1 MAAAHCLSEATM
13 KDDPRESY
21 VLGHGSEEHRRLILQ
36 SRFVGELTEIV
47 FARAGL
53 AQGMRVLDV
62 GCGAG
67 DVSLLAAAFVGTNG
81 SVLGIDQAPAS
92 VSLAR
97 ERAKTAGLDN
107 VRFEVARLEEFRDG
121 GPFDALV
128 GRLVLL
134 YLKEPAVVLRQ
145 LAGLVRPGGIVIFHE
160 MEMTTARCVPESPL
174 WAQTGRWIVEAFT
187 RAGVETSMGSRL
199 YSVFIQAGLPA
210 PEMIVGGRVEGNP
223 ESQIFEW
230 LAQTVRS
237 LLPMIEKTGVAT
249 RDEVG
254 IDTLADRLRDEVIAK
269 GAVAHS
275 PLFVG
280 AWTRKQH

>member
-1 MAAAHCLSEATM
+1 M
-13 KDDPRESY
+13 KDDDPRQAY

-53 AQGMRVLDV
+53 SQGMRVLDV

-67 DVSLLAAAFVGTNG
+67 DVSLLAAAFVGSGG
-81 SVLGIDQAPAS
+81 SVLGIDQSPES

-97 ERAKTAGLDN
+97 ERAKAAALDN
-107 VRFEVARLEEFRDG
+107 VRFEVARLEEFRSEDR
-121 GPFDALV
+121 FDALV

-134 YLKEPAVVLRQ
+134 YLREPAVVLRQ
-145 LAGLVRPGGIVIFHE
+145 LAGHVRPGGIVAFHE
-160 MEMTTARCVPESPL
+160 MEMTTSRCVPDVPA
-174 WAQTGRWIVEAFT
+174 WTQCGRWIVEAFA

-199 YSVFIQAGLPA
+199 YSLFQQAGLPG
-210 PEMIVGGRVEGNP
+210 PEMISGGRVEGSP

-249 RDEVG
+249 RDEVD
-254 IDTLADRLRDEVIAK
+254 IDTLADRLRTGLVERN
-269 GAVAHS
+269 AVAHA

-280 AWTRKQH
+280 AWTRKR

>member
-1 MAAAHCLSEATM
+1 MEEQGQRT
-13 KDDPRESY
+13 Y
-21 VLGHGSEEHRRLILQ
+21 VLGHGSDEHRRLMLQ
-36 SRFVGELTEIV
+36 SRFVGELTEAV

-67 DVSLLAAAFVGTNG
+67 DVSLLAAAFVGSGG
-81 SVLGIDQAPAS
+81 SVLGIDQSPDS

-97 ERAKTAGLDN
+97 ERAKAAGLDN
-107 VRFEVARLEEFRDG
+107 VRFEVARLEEFGEG

-145 LAGLVRPGGIVIFHE
+145 LAGLVRPGGVIAFHE

-174 WAQTGRWIVEAFT
+174 WTQAGRWIVEAFT
-187 RAGVETSMGSRL
+187 RAGVETSMGSRM
-199 YSVFIQAGLPA
+199 YSVFKDAGLPA
-210 PEMIVGGRVEGNP
+210 PEMISGGRVEGYP
-223 ESQIFEW
+223 DSQIFEW

-237 LLPMIEKTGVAT
+237 LLPMIEKTRVAS
-249 RDEVG
+249 REDVG
-254 IDTLADRLRDEVIAK
+254 IDTLADRLRAAVVERN
-269 GAVAHS
+269 GVAHS
-275 PLFVG
+275 PIFVG
-280 AWTRKQH
+280 AWTRKP

>member
-1 MAAAHCLSEATM
+1 MMENVVQ
-13 KDDPRESY
+13 PY
-21 VLGHGSEEHRRLILQ
+21 VLGHGSDEHRRLMLQ
-36 SRFVGELTEIV
+36 SRFVGELTEAV

-67 DVSLLAAAFVGTNG
+67 DVSLLAAAFVGSSG
-81 SVLGIDQAPAS
+81 SVLGVDQAPDS
-92 VSLAR
+92 VALAR
-97 ERAKTAGLDN
+97 ERAKAAGLDN
-107 VRFEVARLEEFRDG
+107 VRFEVARLEDLREG
-121 GPFDALV
+121 ESFDALV

-134 YLKEPAVVLRQ
+134 YLKEPAAVLRQ
-145 LAGLVRPGGIVIFHE
+145 LAERVRPGGIVVFHE
-160 MEMTTARCVPESPL
+160 MEMTTGRCVPESPV
-174 WAQTGRWIVEAFT
+174 WTQCGRWIVETFT

-199 YSVFIQAGLPA
+199 YSVFKQAGLPA
-210 PEMIVGGRVEGNP
+210 PEMISGGRVEGNP

-230 LAQTVRS
+230 FAQTVRS

-254 IDTLADRLRDEVIAK
+254 IETLADRLREDSVGK
-269 GAVAHS
+269 GAVMHA

-280 AWTRKQH
+280 AWTRKS